1 MSGSDAPLPG
11 GKLEYAVLVALWQSG
26 SLSAPEIHERVGVPL
41 DLVYTTT
48 TKVLERLH
56 AKGLVERTPSGKTF
70 RYAALVERPATERAR
85 AAKLLD
91 AIFIWGDAPRP
102 ALAALVDAMTSI
114 DPDLLDELA
123 RVIEAR
129 RRSRH
134 EP

>member
-1 MSGSDAPLPG
+1 VSSPDAPLPG
-11 GKLEYAVLVALWQSG
+11 GKLEYAVLVALWESG
-26 SLSAPEIHERVGVPL
+26 ALSAPEIHERVGVPL

-91 AIFIWGDAPRP
+91 AILGDAPRP
-102 ALAALVDAMTSI
+102 ALAALVDAMTAI
-114 DPDLLDELA
+114 DPELLDELS

-129 RRSRH
+129 RRSRR

>member
-1 MSGSDAPLPG
+1 VSSSDAPPLPG
-11 GKLEYAVLVALWQSG
+11 GKLEYAVLVALWESG
-26 SLSAPEIHERVGVPL
+26 ALSAPEIHERVGVPL

-56 AKGLVERTPSGKTF
+56 GKGLVERTPSGKTF
-70 RYAALVERPATERAR
+70 RYVALVERPATERAR

-91 AIFIWGDAPRP
+91 AILGDAPRP

-114 DPDLLDELA
+114 DPELLDELA
-123 RVIEAR
+123 RVVEAR

>member
-1 MSGSDAPLPG
+1 VSGSDAPLPG
-11 GKLEYAVLVALWQSG
+11 GKLEYAVLVALWERG
-26 SLSAPEIHERVGVPL
+26 ALSAPEIHERVGVPL

-91 AIFIWGDAPRP
+91 AILGDAPRP

-114 DPDLLDELA
+114 DPELLDELA

-129 RRSRH
+129 RRSRR